1 MKKYCLLLLLLIGI
15 GLYCWGQAR
24 AVERVAEHFS
34 ERTAKEAALDIAKR
48 QTYKELLREGIERTG
63 RKFTGEALGRQVA
76 KRAIR
81 EELLKKIE
89 KEGVESFLEYGSKKA
104 LMTLERTGSSVIKEH
119 MLADEVE
126 NASKKSAYHLA
137 IEQAGLKNEKNVAER
152 SGENI
157 AKKFAREEN
166 EAIVAKYAEKAG
178 LNKSLQNKLLREMSA
193 NDRLAELIHNDPEF
207 NIKRWKNTRNHVDKL
222 KLTRDARGK
231 APTNAN
237 NYAGNTFY
245 FEPGLN
251 NNVAAALRTKG
262 KYNDCTLEDLVK
274 LDKEFPNGV
283 PFTKEGFPDFIAA
296 GACKMKPN
304 GEPIIVT
311 FKDGFLGTREK
322 DFAYADKEARKML
335 GVSGNV
341 NIRYGYTWHHLPGK
355 PDRMVLVRDDVHS
368 IVKHSGG
375 FALNK

>member
-15 GLYCWGQAR
+15 SLYCWSQAR

-207 NIKRWKNTRNHVDKL
+207 NI
-222 KLTRDARGK
+222 
-231 APTNAN
+231 
-237 NYAGNTFY
+237 
-245 FEPGLN
+245 
-251 NNVAAALRTKG
+251 
-262 KYNDCTLEDLVK
+262 
-274 LDKEFPNGV
+274 
-283 PFTKEGFPDFIAA
+283 
-296 GACKMKPN
+296 
-304 GEPIIVT
+304 
-311 FKDGFLGTREK
+311 
-322 DFAYADKEARKML
+322 
-335 GVSGNV
+335 
-341 NIRYGYTWHHLPGK
+341 
-355 PDRMVLVRDDVHS
+355 
-368 IVKHSGG
+368 
-375 FALNK
+375 